1 MIQKGEKKKA
11 MTSREIQIALIENF
25 VNMQKVLT
33 NLSVKFDVLSDNIS
47 RLLQVFEIAAK
58 NFISKNDD
66 GTLTKNDKALLEKLD
81 VLVDQNRTIA
91 KGLTLV
97 EEKIKHKL
105 YPEEMTLKKLVP
117 RPLERQNPSGNPPN
131 FSERPRP
138 KPLPR
143 I

>member
-1 MIQKGEKKKA
+1 MIEKGEKKKA
-11 MTSREIQIALIENF
+11 MTNREIQIALVENF

-33 NLSVKFDVLSDNIS
+33 NLSVKFDMLSDNMS
-47 RLLQVFEIAAK
+47 RLLQVFEIAAR
-58 NFISKNDD
+58 NFIKKSDD
-66 GTLTKNDKALLEKLD
+66 GTLTKDDKALLEKLD

-97 EEKIKHKL
+97 EEKMRHKL
-105 YPEEMTLKKLVP
+105 YSEENTLKRLPP
-117 RPLERQNPSGNPPN
+117 RPIERTNPQETAPN
-131 FSERPRP
+131 LSERPRP

>member
-1 MIQKGEKKKA
+1 MIEKEVKKKP
-11 MTSREIQIALIENF
+11 MNNREIQLALIENF

-47 RLLQVFEIAAK
+47 RLLQLFEIAARSFVK
-58 NFISKNDD
+58 KNDEM
-66 GTLTKNDKALLEKLD
+66 GFSKEDKALIEKLD
-81 VLVDQNRTIA
+81 VLLDQNKTIA

-97 EEKIKHKL
+97 EEKIRHKV
-105 YPEEMTLKKLVP
+105 YPEDSLLKS
-117 RPLERQNPSGNPPN
+117 RFQERNNKISI
-131 FSERPRP
+131 SESSEIEKPKP